1 MKIAVTGKGGVGKT
15 TFAAVLSRLYA
26 DEGKNVLCADVDP
39 DANLGLALG
48 FKEEELESI
57 IHAIGDQGGWCD
69 AQVNVDEDRIVI
81 TFGDEPDDE
90 NEKGKMQIIN
100 E

>member
-1 MKIAVTGKGGVGKT
+1 MSNTSKKFKWHKRHVTIDTPCKMSELDGIINAIA
-15 TFAAVLSRLYA
+15 S
-26 DEGKNVLCADVDP
+26 
-39 DANLGLALG
+39 
-48 FKEEELESI
+48 S
-57 IHAIGDQGGWCD
+57 GGWAD

>member
-1 MKIAVTGKGGVGKT
+1 MSNTSKKFKWHKRHVTIDTPCHMK
-15 TFAAVLSRLYA
+15 
-26 DEGKNVLCADVDP
+26 
-39 DANLGLALG
+39 
-48 FKEEELESI
+48 ELESI

-69 AQVNVDEDRIVI
+69 AQVNVEEDRIVI

-90 NEKGKMQIIN
+90 NEKAKMQIIN